1 MTIGNGAM
9 LPLSGTITNSGTI
22 SLGSTGSETL
32 LQLIQYGITLQGGG
46 HVVLSD
52 NPENIISGSLP
63 SVTFTNVD
71 NTISGAGRLGGGS
84 LTMTNAGTIIANGI
98 NALVIDTGSN
108 VVTNSGTLEATGLGG
123 LVIAGSIASN
133 GLILAQGSGVMIGGN
148 LSGTGHVELSGAS
161 TVEFGGSS
169 ANAIDLDA
177 DASGLIIFDT
187 AGTFSGAISG
197 LNADDRID
205 LRGLGFGANS
215 TLNYLNQG
223 SGGLLTISDGV
234 HSVQL
239 HFVGTY
245 SSSDFALSSDGHGG
259 VLLTNT
265 YDAIIG

>member
-1 MTIGNGAM
+1 
-9 LPLSGTITNSGTI
+9 
-22 SLGSTGSETL
+22 
-32 LQLIQYGITLQGGG
+32 
-46 HVVLSD
+46 
-52 NPENIISGSLP
+52 
-63 SVTFTNVD
+63 VTFTNVD